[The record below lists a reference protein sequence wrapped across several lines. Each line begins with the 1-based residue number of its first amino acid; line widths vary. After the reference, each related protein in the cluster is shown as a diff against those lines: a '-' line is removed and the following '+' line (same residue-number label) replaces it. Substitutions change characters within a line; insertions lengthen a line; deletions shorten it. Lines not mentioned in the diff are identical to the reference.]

1 MKRWLILIACS
12 IFVVGSLW
20 AQREAPFVRKGNK
33 EYEAGRFY
41 QAELE
46 YRKAM
51 EQAENSTKAQYN
63 LGGALYKQEKY
74 DEALKSYGALSERT
88 DVSESLRASSLYNL
102 GNSLYKKEQYRES
115 VAAYKEALRLQ
126 PGAKDIKYNLSA
138 ALRKLQEQQ
147 QQQQNNKDQN
157 QQDQQQKDN
166 QDQEQ
171 GGQDKNQ
178 QQNQDQKEQEG
189 GKDQQ
194 QQQQNK
200 SDQKGD
206 PKNQEGQQQ
215 KGKAATMSQEDAE
228 QLLKALENQ
237 ENALQAK
244 IQKEKAKVAP
254 RVKTDKDW

>member
-1 MKRWLILIACS
+1 MKRWLILIACT
-12 IFVVGSLW
+12 IFLVGSLW

-51 EQAENSTKAQYN
+51 EQAENSTKAQFN

-147 QQQQNNKDQN
+147 QQQNNKDQN

-166 QDQEQ
+166 QDQQQ

-194 QQQQNK
+194 QKQQNK